1 MVYENYMALALVHPS
16 PKTRTYTVQNR
27 LFVPSN
33 STAQRY
39 RECKI
44 HLCTLRTHFPS
55 LHHAYKLLMQ
65 EKFTQENNNKCNQRI
80 NHISLHTH
88 TYYIQFL
95 LWAIQISTL
104 ERNPNSSHDQ
114 WYGMGSVQEVPRTLT
129 KPTQTH
135 QANLCSKHRAKSLN

>member
-88 TYYIQFL
+88 ILYTIPALSYPNQYIRKKSQLITRPVIRYGFCP
-95 LWAIQISTL
+95 
-104 ERNPNSSHDQ
+104 RGSSN
-114 WYGMGSVQEVPRTLT
+114 TN
-129 KPTQTH
+129 KTH
-135 QANLCSKHRAKSLN
+135 ADTPS